1 MRSRAFLA
9 SLVLL
14 SCAAAPSAL
23 AQQSQPAS
31 ADEGDAASA
40 RNAYN
45 AGTKAFADQRYGEA
59 AIAFETAAAEKPNAI
74 ALFTAAL
81 SWDKTNAPERAAD
94 DYARALALP
103 GLPPDKIA
111 QAKER
116 LASLESMLG
125 AVAVAGPDG
134 TRAQLDANTERPVPA
149 TLHGAA
155 GVHTLMV
162 RSPSGSI
169 ERRQIVVERGK
180 TAQLDLAT
188 ALPATQSP
196 APNATP
202 AQPPPPETSSEAT
215 SPHAPRS
222 DWKKPVGLTL
232 MGVGG
237 ATLLAGVVLGLEAE
251 DAKNAYDAAPVQAT
265 YDHAA
270 SLQTWTTVAFVAG
283 GVLAAGG
290 IALFLWPS
298 HASHAGRA
306 FDDDVTGVEDRIP
319 RSRWPRRSGGLLM
332 RMQAKRRLAALALLG
347 SFVVAAG
354 AVGCSLGLD
363 KSKIGQ
369 VEIVEGGGATD
380 GHRSRM
386 LRRPRRATA
395 RPATTVWA

>member
-9 SLVLL
+9 SLAIF

-31 ADEGDAASA
+31 ADEGDAATSA

-94 DYARALALP
+94 DYARAIALP

-125 AVAVAGPDG
+125 AVAVTGPDG
-134 TRAQLDANTERPVPA
+134 TRVQLDANTERPVPA

-162 RSPSGSI
+162 RSSSGI
-169 ERRQIVVERGK
+169 ERRQVVVERGK
-180 TAQLDLAT
+180 TAPLDLAT
-188 ALPATQSP
+188 APP
-196 APNATP
+196 APAPPPNAAT
-202 AQPPPPETSSEAT
+202 AQPTPPETPPEAT
-215 SPHAPRS
+215 PPPQPKS

-237 ATLLAGVVLGLEAE
+237 ATLLAGVVLGLEAQ

-265 YDHAA
+265 YDHA
-270 SLQTWTTVAFVAG
+270 SSMQTWTTVAFVAG

-290 IALFLWPS
+290 IALFL
-298 HASHAGRA
+298 
-306 FDDDVTGVEDRIP
+306 
-319 RSRWPRRSGGLLM
+319 
-332 RMQAKRRLAALALLG
+332 
-347 SFVVAAG
+347 
-354 AVGCSLGLD
+354 
-363 KSKIGQ
+363 
-369 VEIVEGGGATD
+369 
-380 GHRSRM
+380 
-386 LRRPRRATA
+386 
-395 RPATTVWA
+395 

>member
-1 MRSRAFLA
+1 MRSRALLA
-9 SLVLL
+9 SLAIF

-31 ADEGDAASA
+31 ADEGDAATSA

-94 DYARALALP
+94 DYARAIALP

-125 AVAVAGPDG
+125 AVAVTGPDG
-134 TRAQLDANTERPVPA
+134 TRVQLDANTERPVPA

-162 RSPSGSI
+162 RSSSGI
-169 ERRQIVVERGK
+169 ERRQVVVERGK
-180 TAQLDLAT
+180 TAPLDLAT
-188 ALPATQSP
+188 APP
-196 APNATP
+196 APA
-202 AQPPPPETSSEAT
+202 PPPPPNAATAQPTPPETPPEAT
-215 SPHAPRS
+215 PPPQPKS

-237 ATLLAGVVLGLEAE
+237 ATLLAGVVLGLEAQ

-265 YDHAA
+265 YDHA
-270 SLQTWTTVAFVAG
+270 SSMQTWTTVAFVAG

-298 HASHAGRA
+298 HTQPTEPSTT
-306 FDDDVTGVEDRIP
+306 TGVEIVP
-319 RSRWPRRSGGLLM
+319 GL
-332 RMQAKRRLAALALLG
+332 
-347 SFVVAAG
+347 
-354 AVGCSLGLD
+354 
-363 KSKIGQ
+363 
-369 VEIVEGGGATD
+369 GGAAIR
-380 GHRSRM
+380 G
-386 LRRPRRATA
+386 AF
-395 RPATTVWA
+395 

>member
-1 MRSRAFLA
+1 VRSRAFLA
-9 SLVLL
+9 SLVVF

-23 AQQSQPAS
+23 AQQPQLAS
-31 ADEGDAASA
+31 ADEADAAASA

-103 GLPPDKIA
+103 GLPPDKVA

-134 TRAQLDANTERPVPA
+134 TRVQLDANTDRPVPA

-169 ERRQIVVERGK
+169 ERRQVVVERGK

-188 ALPATQSP
+188 APPATPSP

-202 AQPPPPETSSEAT
+202 APPPPPETPPEGTPPPA
-215 SPHAPRS
+215 ARS

-265 YDHAA
+265 YDHAS
-270 SLQTWTTVAFVAG
+270 SLQTWTTVAFVTG

-298 HASHAGRA
+298 HTQATEPSTT
-306 FDDDVTGVEDRIP
+306 TGVEIVP
-319 RSRWPRRSGGLLM
+319 GL
-332 RMQAKRRLAALALLG
+332 
-347 SFVVAAG
+347 
-354 AVGCSLGLD
+354 
-363 KSKIGQ
+363 
-369 VEIVEGGGATD
+369 GGAAIR
-380 GHRSRM
+380 G
-386 LRRPRRATA
+386 AF
-395 RPATTVWA
+395 

>member
-9 SLVLL
+9 SLVIF

-31 ADEGDAASA
+31 ADEGDAATSA

-125 AVAVAGPDG
+125 AVALSGPDG
-134 TRAQLDANTERPVPA
+134 TRVQLDANTDRPVPA

-169 ERRQIVVERGK
+169 ERRQVVVERSK
-180 TAQLDLAT
+180 TEPLDLAT
-188 ALPATQSP
+188 APPATPSTP
-196 APNATP
+196 APSATP
-202 AQPPPPETSSEAT
+202 AQPPPSETPPEAT
-215 SPHAPRS
+215 PPPAPRS

-265 YDHAA
+265 YDHAS

-298 HASHAGRA
+298 HAQPTEPSTTT
-306 FDDDVTGVEDRIP
+306 TGVEIVP
-319 RSRWPRRSGGLLM
+319 GL
-332 RMQAKRRLAALALLG
+332 
-347 SFVVAAG
+347 
-354 AVGCSLGLD
+354 
-363 KSKIGQ
+363 
-369 VEIVEGGGATD
+369 GGAAIR
-380 GHRSRM
+380 G
-386 LRRPRRATA
+386 AF
-395 RPATTVWA
+395 